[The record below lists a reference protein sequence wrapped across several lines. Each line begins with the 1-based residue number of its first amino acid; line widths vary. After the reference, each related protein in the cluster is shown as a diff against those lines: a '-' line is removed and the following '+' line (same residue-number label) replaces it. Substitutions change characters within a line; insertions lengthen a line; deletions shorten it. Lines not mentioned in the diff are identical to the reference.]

1 MEKHYR
7 GYEKII
13 GFCFLLATVTYA
25 VGNQMII
32 NGVHEH
38 VEIASTR
45 LGIGFELINSFV
57 VVIIGWL
64 SFKVLRSYNKT
75 IIKGY
80 MISRFIEGFLLAIGA
95 ISVLLIS
102 QTNIESILKL
112 RELCFSLAMLFLG
125 GYSIYY
131 CWYLLQTSLA
141 PKWMMGLGILGYVC
155 LFIYSVLLLISQ
167 PAPIWLFTPG
177 GLFELIFPIYL
188 IKKGLNREFNDSL
201 NNGHG
206 TINKNS

>member
-1 MEKHYR
+1 MEKQYR

-25 VGNQMII
+25 IGNQMIV
-32 NGVHEH
+32 NGVQDHQD
-38 VEIASTR
+38 IASTR

-57 VVIIGWL
+57 VVIIGLL
-64 SFKVLRSYNKT
+64 SFKRLKSYNKT
-75 IIKGY
+75 IIQGY
-80 MISRFIEGFLLAIGA
+80 MFSRFIEGFLLAIGA

-102 QTNIESILKL
+102 QTNIEPILKL
-112 RELCFSLAMLFLG
+112 RELCFSLAMLTLG
-125 GYSIYY
+125 GYSSYY
-131 CWYLLQTSLA
+131 CWYLLKKSLA

-155 LFIYSVLLLISQ
+155 LFIYSILLLISEL
-167 PAPIWLFTPG
+167 APIWLFTPG

-188 IKKGLNREFNDSL
+188 IIKGLNRKFNGSL

-206 TINKNS
+206 TTNK